1 MILHLY
7 TSLHSPSDSDDDI
20 TRDFNSFGT
29 FLLINLLYCT
39 WFSRIRS
46 MSGGRLRFFA
56 VATSFLGPAGT
67 SILSA
72 WTLSFFLSFAGT
84 ISFGVTGLA
93 KTTGGFKISCF

>member
-1 MILHLY
+1 
-7 TSLHSPSDSDDDI
+7 
-20 TRDFNSFGT
+20 
-29 FLLINLLYCT
+29 
-39 WFSRIRS
+39 

-56 VATSFLGPAGT
+56 VATGPSGMFGTSFLGPAGT

-84 ISFGVTGLA
+84 ISFGVTGIA